1 MIQHVQSLLFLKPG
15 QVMVSSVPTLVTTL
29 LGSCIAVTLF
39 CPRTRFG
46 AICHAQLPSCD
57 NPAGCSPE
65 DSSHAKYVECAV
77 MMMLERL
84 HAHGVADKELQ
95 AKVFGGADMFEG
107 SVKRPGVG
115 SQNAEMAL
123 KVLER
128 EAIRVVRQ
136 DLGGERG
143 RKIVFHS
150 DTGEVLLKRLGK
162 SGVS

>member
-15 QVMVSSVPTLVTTL
+15 QMMVSSVPTLVTTL

-46 AICHAQLPSCD
+46 AICHAQLPSCG

-65 DSSHAKYVECAV
+65 DLSHAKYVECAI
-77 MMMLERL
+77 MLMLKRL
-84 HAHGVADKELQ
+84 HAHGVANKELQ
-95 AKVFGGADMFEG
+95 AKVFGGSDMFEG
-107 SVKRPGVG
+107 NGRVRGVG
-115 SQNAEMAL
+115 KQNAEMSL

-128 EAIRVVRQ
+128 EGVRVVRK

-143 RKIVFHS
+143 RKIIFHT